1 MGGGLSFNG
10 DLLVQEISRA
20 VSTFAQVEWLFLYS
34 LAVWMRK
41 GILSTIHMVQAR
53 FFVLTTRR
61 FGPSVVTKQICLSV
75 DLYCNN

>member
-34 LAVWMRK
+34 LAVWMTYIGERSH
-41 GILSTIHMVQAR
+41 ST
-53 FFVLTTRR
+53 
-61 FGPSVVTKQICLSV
+61 
-75 DLYCNN
+75 